1 MLFSIDCV
9 CVYMCVCMCAC
20 AYMLLTS
27 LLTGRL
33 RIIQNRELVVFSP
46 ERRNLCLFL
55 FMIQDDVLCVWCIAN
70 HWEDI
75 VCLFKNF
82 SQNNHV
88 VTGKMKSTLILFLVL
103 TGLPLYIHRIYWLIT
118 IILIDIHQRLTDV
131 RETVG
136 AFHLHFFSCHRMR
149 NSGRVVLFLLGRC
162 TKAHILLHAGLSPGA
177 LYLLVSI
184 SQPLP
189 QAGWCVPASWRP
201 PLYSLF
207 VFEERECPESLAIRQ
222 AHPSLVFGL

>member
-1 MLFSIDCV
+1 
-9 CVYMCVCMCAC
+9 MCVCMCTC

-46 ERRNLCLFL
+46 ERRSLCLFL
-55 FMIQDDVLCVWCIAN
+55 FMIQDDVLCVWCIAK

-82 SQNNHV
+82 SQSNHV

-103 TGLPLYIHRIYWLIT
+103 TGLPLYILWNIM
-118 IILIDIHQRLTDV
+118 LIDIHQRLTDV

-136 AFHLHFFSCHRMR
+136 AFRLHFFSCHRMR

-162 TKAHILLHAGLSPGA
+162 TKAHILLHLD
-177 LYLLVSI
+177 
-184 SQPLP
+184 
-189 QAGWCVPASWRP
+189 
-201 PLYSLF
+201 
-207 VFEERECPESLAIRQ
+207 
-222 AHPSLVFGL
+222 